1 MEIQA
6 SISCGACSLSLQGC
20 VEMAAASALREAAPM
35 PIIKPP
41 ARETAVRMKS
51 RRFTVEATPVP
62 RIATSSGL
70 HHVRGAMN
78 GAAQTFI
85 RAATANIGDIRVDV
99 GIRRLGKVLQK
110 RNHGHDLPRLAVA
123 ALRNALFNPRALHWM
138 VVV

>member
-6 SISCGACSLSLQGC
+6 SISCGAWSLSLQGC
-20 VEMAAASALREAAPM
+20 VEMAAASALRGAAPM

-51 RRFTVEATPVP
+51 RRFTVESTPVP

-70 HHVRGAMN
+70 HHARGAMN
-78 GAAQTFI
+78 GATQRFI
-85 RAATANIGDIRVDV
+85 RTATTNIGDIRVDV
-99 GIRRLGKVLQK
+99 GIRGIGILLQE

-123 ALRNALFNPRALHWM
+123 A
-138 VVV
+138 